1 MKRSAGILLPITSLP
16 SPYGIGTMGKSARDF
31 VDFLVAAKQ
40 TYWQILPIGPTGYG
54 DSPYASFSSYAG
66 NPYMIDLDDLAEQ
79 GLLKKSEYKN
89 LYWGSNPGYVD
100 YEAVYNSRFTVLR
113 KAARRLIKKRHSELM
128 AFIEKEEK
136 WLQDYALYMAIKD
149 SLGGIAL
156 EEWPKPLRTR
166 EESEVWFER
175 ERLHDD
181 VLFYEAVQFM
191 FFDQWARMKKYAND
205 NGILIIGDLPIY
217 AAKDSAD
224 VWASADQFQLNRQGR
239 PKEVAGV
246 PPDAFSEDGQL
257 WGNPLYDWNK
267 MKKDNYSW
275 WFSRISQQLRFYDV
289 LRIDHFRGFES
300 YFAIPAGDTTAK
312 NGRWK
317 KGPGAGLF
325 KAIENIL
332 GKQEIIAE
340 DLGVLT
346 PAVYKMLADTGYP
359 GMKVLQFA
367 FDGRTDNEYLPHNHV
382 KNSVVYVGTH
392 DNDTVL
398 GWINSAD
405 PAVRDQAKEY
415 LHLDKAEGY
424 NWGFIRAAYM
434 STADVAIITM
444 QDLLG
449 IGSEGRINTPSTL
462 GFNWQWRYSK
472 KTYDKRL
479 AKKIAKMTECYDRVP
494 AADE

>member
-1 MKRSAGILLPITSLP
+1 
-16 SPYGIGTMGKSARDF
+16 
-31 VDFLVAAKQ
+31 
-40 TYWQILPIGPTGYG
+40 
-54 DSPYASFSSYAG
+54 
-66 NPYMIDLDDLAEQ
+66 
-79 GLLKKSEYKN
+79 
-89 LYWGSNPGYVD
+89 
-100 YEAVYNSRFTVLR
+100 
-113 KAARRLIKKRHSELM
+113 
-128 AFIEKEEK
+128 
-136 WLQDYALYMAIKD
+136 
-149 SLGGIAL
+149 
-156 EEWPKPLRTR
+156 
-166 EESEVWFER
+166 
-175 ERLHDD
+175 
-181 VLFYEAVQFM
+181 
-191 FFDQWARMKKYAND
+191 
-205 NGILIIGDLPIY
+205 
-217 AAKDSAD
+217 
-224 VWASADQFQLNRQGR
+224 
-239 PKEVAGV
+239 
-246 PPDAFSEDGQL
+246 
-257 WGNPLYDWNK
+257 

-405 PAVRDQAKEY
+405 PAVCDQAKEY